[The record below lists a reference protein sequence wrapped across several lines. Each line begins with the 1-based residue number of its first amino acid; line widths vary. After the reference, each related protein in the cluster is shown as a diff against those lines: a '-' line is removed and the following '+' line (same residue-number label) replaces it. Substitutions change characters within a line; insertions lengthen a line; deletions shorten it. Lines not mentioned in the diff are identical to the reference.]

1 MDSHASKSQILIVED
16 RADIRLSLRFLLCN
30 HGYDVFEAEN
40 PIAASSLLETKDIDL
55 ILLDMNFEFDTTSG
69 EEGLAFLRA
78 QQKKSFPP
86 ILAMTAWSSVSLAV
100 EAMQLGAKDFFAKP
114 WDNHAVVMMVKKHLA
129 LAQIDRQETI
139 TQNESLV
146 QRSKRDSSSDKNTKS
161 ILWHSPQMQ
170 KLKAQLERVAKTD
183 ATIFLRG
190 ENGTGK
196 SCIAEYVHNY
206 SERNGEFVSVNMG
219 AIPESLFESELF
231 GHKKGAFTDAK
242 QDRAGRFELA
252 NNGTLFLDEVATM
265 GPNQQAKLL
274 RVLESKQFE
283 RVGDTHTQQANCR
296 IIAASNADFEAMLE
310 SGEFR
315 TDLYFRLNT
324 IELTIPPLSA
334 RSEDIIVLA
343 EHFIELHA
351 KQYQL
356 TPLSLSK
363 AAEHAL
369 LDYLWPGNV
378 RELSHMMARAVLMA
392 EGDCIDVQDLDF
404 KVLNNSSKNV
414 SSEDDITLMTLE
426 DAEKKLLKM
435 ALVQTHNN
443 VEQAGELLGISK
455 SAIYRRLEKFGMST
469 K

>member
-1 MDSHASKSQILIVED
+1 MPAAKQHILIVED
-16 RADIRLSLRFLLCN
+16 RADVRLSLRFLLNN
-30 HGYDVFEAEN
+30 HGYEVFEAES
-40 PIAASSLLETKDIDL
+40 PAVASELLQSHRIDL

-78 QQKKSFPP
+78 QQQTSSPP

-129 LAQIDRQETI
+129 LAQIDHQKIISQQHELAPLDKSET
-139 TQNESLV
+139 
-146 QRSKRDSSSDKNTKS
+146 SSNHNTKS

-183 ATIFLRG
+183 AAIFLRG

-196 SCIAEYVHNY
+196 SCIAEYVHAY
-206 SERNGEFVSVNMG
+206 SARTGEFVSVNMG

-265 GPNQQAKLL
+265 GANQQAKLL

-283 RVGDTHTQQANCR
+283 RVGDTLTQQASCR
-296 IIAASNADFEAMLE
+296 VIAASNADFEAMLE

-324 IELTIPPLSA
+324 IELTIPPLSE
-334 RSEDIIVLA
+334 RPEDIIVLA
-343 EHFIELHA
+343 KHFIELHA
-351 KQYQL
+351 KQYQF
-356 TPLSLSK
+356 TPLPLSK
-363 AAEHAL
+363 VAEQAL
-369 LDYLWPGNV
+369 LDYAWPGNV

-392 EGDCIDVQDLDF
+392 EGDCIDEQDLEF
-404 KVLNNSSKNV
+404 KVLNNSSKNT
-414 SSEDDITLMTLE
+414 SSKYDIPLMTLE

-435 ALVQTHNN
+435 ALAQTHNN

-455 SAIYRRLEKFGMST
+455 SAIYRRLEKFAMST

>member
-1 MDSHASKSQILIVED
+1 MPAAKQHILIVED
-16 RADIRLSLRFLLCN
+16 RADVRLSLRFLLNN
-30 HGYDVFEAEN
+30 HGYEVFEAES
-40 PIAASSLLETKDIDL
+40 PAVASELLHSHRIDL

-78 QQKKSFPP
+78 QQKTSSPP

-114 WDNHAVVMMVKKHLA
+114 WDNHAVVMMMKKHLA
-129 LAQIDRQETI
+129 LAQIDHQKAISRQSESAQFGKSET
-139 TQNESLV
+139 
-146 QRSKRDSSSDKNTKS
+146 SSNNISKS

-196 SCIAEYVHNY
+196 SCIAEYVHTH
-206 SERNGEFVSVNMG
+206 SARTGEFVSVNMG

-265 GPNQQAKLL
+265 GANQQAKLL

-283 RVGDTHTQQANCR
+283 RVGDTLTQQASCR

-324 IELTIPPLSA
+324 IELTIPPLNA
-334 RSEDIIVLA
+334 RPEDIVVLA
-343 EHFIELHA
+343 KHFIELHA

-356 TPLSLSK
+356 TPLPLSK
-363 AAEHAL
+363 LAEQAL
-369 LDYLWPGNV
+369 LDYSWPGNV

-392 EGDCIDVQDLDF
+392 EGDCIDAQDLEF
-404 KVLNNSSKNV
+404 KTLNNSSKNT
-414 SSEDDITLMTLE
+414 SSENDIPLMTLE

-435 ALVQTHNN
+435 ALSQTHSN

-455 SAIYRRLEKFGMST
+455 SAIYRRLEKFGLST

>member
-1 MDSHASKSQILIVED
+1 MPAAKQHILIVED
-16 RADIRLSLRFLLCN
+16 RGDVRLSLRFLLNN
-30 HGYDVFEAEN
+30 HCYEVFEAES
-40 PIAASSLLETKDIDL
+40 PAVASELLHSHHIDL

-69 EEGLAFLRA
+69 EEGLAFLRK
-78 QQKKSFPP
+78 QQKTSSPP

-129 LAQIDRQETI
+129 LAQIDHQKAISNQQEP
-139 TQNESLV
+139 TQLGNSEI
-146 QRSKRDSSSDKNTKS
+146 SSNHNTNS

-170 KLKAQLERVAKTD
+170 KLKAQLERIAKTD

-196 SCIAEYVHNY
+196 SCIAEYVHAH
-206 SERNGEFVSVNMG
+206 SARTGEFVSVNMG

-242 QDRAGRFELA
+242 QDRVGRFELA

-265 GPNQQAKLL
+265 GANQQAKLL

-283 RVGDTHTQQANCR
+283 RVGDTLTQQASCR

-334 RSEDIIVLA
+334 RPEDIIVLA
-343 EHFIELHA
+343 KHFIELHA

-356 TPLSLSK
+356 TPLPLSK
-363 AAEHAL
+363 LAEQAL
-369 LDYLWPGNV
+369 LDYAWPGNV

-392 EGDCIDVQDLDF
+392 ESDCIDVHDLEF
-404 KVLNNSSKNV
+404 KVLKNSSNNA
-414 SSEDDITLMTLE
+414 SSKDDIPLMTLE

-435 ALVQTHNN
+435 ALAQTHNN

-455 SAIYRRLEKFGMST
+455 SAIYRRLEKFAMST

>member
-1 MDSHASKSQILIVED
+1 MPAVKQHILIVED
-16 RADIRLSLRFLLCN
+16 RADVRLSLRFLLNN
-30 HGYDVFEAEN
+30 HGYEVFEAES
-40 PIAASSLLETKDIDL
+40 PAVASELLNSHHIDL

-78 QQKKSFPP
+78 QQKTSSPP

-129 LAQIDRQETI
+129 LAQIDHQKTI
-139 TQNESLV
+139 SQQHEAAQLCKSDT
-146 QRSKRDSSSDKNTKS
+146 SSNDNSKS

-196 SCIAEYVHNY
+196 SCIAEYVHAH
-206 SERNGEFVSVNMG
+206 SSRTGEFVSVNMG

-283 RVGDTHTQQANCR
+283 RVGDTLTQQASCR

-334 RSEDIIVLA
+334 RPEDIIVLA
-343 EHFIELHA
+343 KHFIELHA

-356 TPLSLSK
+356 TPLPLSK
-363 AAEHAL
+363 LAEHAL
-369 LDYLWPGNV
+369 LDYAWPGNV

-392 EGDCIDVQDLDF
+392 EGDYIDVQDLEF
-404 KVLNNSSKNV
+404 KVLNNSSKNT
-414 SSEDDITLMTLE
+414 SSKGDIPLMTLE

-435 ALVQTHNN
+435 ALAQTHNN

-455 SAIYRRLEKFGMST
+455 SAIYRRLEKFAMST

>member
-1 MDSHASKSQILIVED
+1 MPAAKQHILIVED
-16 RADIRLSLRFLLCN
+16 RADVRLSLRFLLNN
-30 HGYDVFEAEN
+30 HGYEVFEAES
-40 PIAASSLLETKDIDL
+40 PAVASEFLHSHHIDL

-69 EEGLAFLRA
+69 EEGLAFLRT
-78 QQKKSFPP
+78 QQKTNSPP

-129 LAQIDRQETI
+129 LAQMDHQKAVSEQQAAQLCKSDT
-139 TQNESLV
+139 
-146 QRSKRDSSSDKNTKS
+146 SSNNNSKS

-206 SERNGEFVSVNMG
+206 SARTGEFVSVNMG

-265 GPNQQAKLL
+265 VPNQQAKLL

-283 RVGDTHTQQANCR
+283 RVGDTLTQQASCR
-296 IIAASNADFEAMLE
+296 VIAASNADFEAMLE

-334 RSEDIIVLA
+334 RPEDIIVLA
-343 EHFIELHA
+343 KHFIELHA

-356 TPLSLSK
+356 TPLPLNK
-363 AAEHAL
+363 VAEQAL
-369 LDYLWPGNV
+369 LDYAWPGNV

-392 EGDCIDVQDLDF
+392 EGDCIEEQDLEF
-404 KVLNNSSKNV
+404 KVLNNSSKNA
-414 SSEDDITLMTLE
+414 SSKDDIPLMTLE

-435 ALVQTHNN
+435 ALAQTHNN

>member
-1 MDSHASKSQILIVED
+1 MPAAKQHILIVED
-16 RADIRLSLRFLLCN
+16 RADVRLSLRFLLNN
-30 HGYDVFEAEN
+30 HGYEVFEAES
-40 PIAASSLLETKDIDL
+40 PAVASELLHSHHIDL

-78 QQKKSFPP
+78 QQKTSSPP

-129 LAQIDRQETI
+129 LAQIDHQKTI
-139 TQNESLV
+139 SQQHEAAQFCKSDT
-146 QRSKRDSSSDKNTKS
+146 SSNDNSKS

-196 SCIAEYVHNY
+196 SCIAEYVHAL
-206 SERNGEFVSVNMG
+206 SARTGEFVSVNMG

-283 RVGDTHTQQANCR
+283 RVGDTLTQQASCR
-296 IIAASNADFEAMLE
+296 IIAASNADFEAMLA

-324 IELTIPPLSA
+324 IELTIPPLNK
-334 RSEDIIVLA
+334 RPEDIIVLA
-343 EHFIELHA
+343 KHFIELHA

-356 TPLSLSK
+356 TPLPLSK
-363 AAEHAL
+363 LAEQAL
-369 LDYLWPGNV
+369 LDYAWPGNV

-392 EGDCIDVQDLDF
+392 EGDCIDVQDLEF
-404 KVLNNSSKNV
+404 KALDNSSKHA
-414 SSEDDITLMTLE
+414 SSKDDIPLMTLE

-435 ALVQTHNN
+435 ALAQTQNN

>member
-1 MDSHASKSQILIVED
+1 MPAVKQHILIVED
-16 RADIRLSLRFLLCN
+16 RADVRLSLRFLLNN
-30 HGYDVFEAEN
+30 HGYEVFEAES
-40 PIAASSLLETKDIDL
+40 PAVASELLNSHHIDL

-78 QQKKSFPP
+78 QQKTSSPP

-129 LAQIDRQETI
+129 LAQIDHQKTI
-139 TQNESLV
+139 SQQHEAAQLCKSDT
-146 QRSKRDSSSDKNTKS
+146 SSNDNSKS

-196 SCIAEYVHNY
+196 SCIAEYVHAH
-206 SERNGEFVSVNMG
+206 SSRTGEFVSVNMG

-283 RVGDTHTQQANCR
+283 RVGDTLTQQASCR

-334 RSEDIIVLA
+334 RPEDIIVLA
-343 EHFIELHA
+343 KHFIELHA
-351 KQYQL
+351 KQYEL
-356 TPLSLSK
+356 TPLPLSK
-363 AAEHAL
+363 LAEQAL
-369 LDYLWPGNV
+369 LDYAWPGNV

-392 EGDCIDVQDLDF
+392 EGDCIDEQDLEF
-404 KVLNNSSKNV
+404 KALDNSSKNG
-414 SSEDDITLMTLE
+414 SSKDDIPLMTLE

-435 ALVQTHNN
+435 ALAQTHNN

-455 SAIYRRLEKFGMST
+455 SAIYRRLEKFAMST

>member
-1 MDSHASKSQILIVED
+1 MDSHASKSEILIVED

-283 RVGDTHTQQANCR
+283 RVGGTHTQQASCR
-296 IIAASNADFEAMLE
+296 IITASNADLEAMLE
-310 SGEFR
+310 SGDFR
-315 TDLYFRLNT
+315 ADLYFRLNT

-334 RSEDIIVLA
+334 RTEDIIVLA

-351 KQYQL
+351 KQYQVNPL
-356 TPLSLSK
+356 PLSKL
-363 AAEHAL
+363 AENAL
-369 LDYLWPGNV
+369 LDYSWPGNV

-392 EGDCIDVQDLDF
+392 EGDCIGEQDLEF
-404 KVLNNSSKNV
+404 KVLNNSPKNV

-435 ALVQTHNN
+435 ALAQTQNN

>member
-1 MDSHASKSQILIVED
+1 MPAAKQHILIVED
-16 RADIRLSLRFLLCN
+16 RADVRLSLRFLLNN
-30 HGYDVFEAEN
+30 HGYEVFEAES
-40 PIAASSLLETKDIDL
+40 PAVASELLHSHRIDL

-78 QQKKSFPP
+78 QQKTSSPP

-114 WDNHAVVMMVKKHLA
+114 WDNHAVVMMMKKHLA
-129 LAQIDRQETI
+129 LAQIDHQKAISQQSESTQFGKSET
-139 TQNESLV
+139 
-146 QRSKRDSSSDKNTKS
+146 SSNNISKS

-196 SCIAEYVHNY
+196 SCIAEYVHTH
-206 SERNGEFVSVNMG
+206 SARTGEFVSVNMG

-265 GPNQQAKLL
+265 GANQQAKLL

-283 RVGDTHTQQANCR
+283 RVGDTLTQQASCR

-324 IELTIPPLSA
+324 IELTIPPLNA
-334 RSEDIIVLA
+334 RPEDIVVLA
-343 EHFIELHA
+343 KHFIELHA

-356 TPLSLSK
+356 TPLPLSK
-363 AAEHAL
+363 LAEQAL
-369 LDYLWPGNV
+369 LDYSWPGNV

-392 EGDCIDVQDLDF
+392 EGDCIDAQDLEF
-404 KVLNNSSKNV
+404 KTLNNSSKNT
-414 SSEDDITLMTLE
+414 SSENDIPLMTLE

-435 ALVQTHNN
+435 ALSQTHSN

-455 SAIYRRLEKFGMST
+455 SAIYRRLEKFGLST

>member
-1 MDSHASKSQILIVED
+1 MPAAKQHILIVED
-16 RADIRLSLRFLLCN
+16 RADVRLSLRFLLNN
-30 HGYDVFEAEN
+30 HGYEVFEAGS
-40 PIAASSLLETKDIDL
+40 PAVASEFLHSHHIDL

-69 EEGLAFLRA
+69 EEGLAFLRT
-78 QQKKSFPP
+78 QQKTNSPP

-129 LAQIDRQETI
+129 LAQIDHQKTI
-139 TQNESLV
+139 SQQHEPAPLGKSDTSL
-146 QRSKRDSSSDKNTKS
+146 DKNTKS

-242 QDRAGRFELA
+242 QDRTGRFELA

-265 GPNQQAKLL
+265 GANQQVKLL

-283 RVGDTHTQQANCR
+283 RVGGTHTQQASCR
-296 IIAASNADFEAMLE
+296 IITASNADFEAMLE
-310 SGEFR
+310 SGDFR
-315 TDLYFRLNT
+315 ADLYFRLNT

-334 RSEDIIVLA
+334 RTEDIIVLA
-343 EHFIELHA
+343 EHFIKLHA
-351 KQYQL
+351 KQYQVNPL
-356 TPLSLSK
+356 PLSK
-363 AAEHAL
+363 VAENAL
-369 LDYLWPGNV
+369 LNYSWPGNV

-392 EGDCIDVQDLDF
+392 EGDCIGEQDLEF

-426 DAEKKLLKM
+426 NAEKKLLKM
-435 ALVQTHNN
+435 ALAQTQNN

>member
-1 MDSHASKSQILIVED
+1 M
-16 RADIRLSLRFLLCN
+16 
-30 HGYDVFEAEN
+30 FEAES
-40 PIAASSLLETKDIDL
+40 PAVASELLNSHHIDL

-78 QQKKSFPP
+78 QQKTSSPP

-129 LAQIDRQETI
+129 LAQIDHRKTI
-139 TQNESLV
+139 SQQHEAAQLCKSDT
-146 QRSKRDSSSDKNTKS
+146 SSNDNSKS

-196 SCIAEYVHNY
+196 SCIAEYVHAH
-206 SERNGEFVSVNMG
+206 SSRTGEFVSVNMG

-283 RVGDTHTQQANCR
+283 RVGDTLTQQASCH
-296 IIAASNADFEAMLE
+296 IIAASNADFEAMLA

-324 IELTIPPLSA
+324 IELTIPPLNA
-334 RSEDIIVLA
+334 RPEDIIVLA
-343 EHFIELHA
+343 KHFIELHA
-351 KQYQL
+351 KQYEL
-356 TPLSLSK
+356 TPLPLSK
-363 AAEHAL
+363 LAEQAL
-369 LDYLWPGNV
+369 LDYAWPGNV

-392 EGDCIDVQDLDF
+392 EGDCIDVQDLEF
-404 KVLNNSSKNV
+404 KVLDNSSKYA
-414 SSEDDITLMTLE
+414 SSKDDIPLMTLE

-435 ALVQTHNN
+435 ALAQTHNN

-455 SAIYRRLEKFGMST
+455 SAIYRRLEKFAMST

>member
-1 MDSHASKSQILIVED
+1 MPSAKQHILIVED
-16 RADIRLSLRFLLCN
+16 RADVRLSLRFLLNN
-30 HGYDVFEAEN
+30 HGYEVFEAEN
-40 PIAASSLLETKDIDL
+40 PAVASELLNSHHIDL

-69 EEGLAFLRA
+69 EEGLAFLRK
-78 QQKKSFPP
+78 QQKTNSLP

-129 LAQIDRQETI
+129 LAQIAQQTTI
-139 TQNESLV
+139 SEKQQPAQLGTS
-146 QRSKRDSSSDKNTKS
+146 DTSSNNNLKS

-170 KLKAQLERVAKTD
+170 KLKTQLERVAKTD

-196 SCIAEYVHNY
+196 SCIAEYMHNH
-206 SERNGEFVSVNMG
+206 SARTGEFVSVNMG

-283 RVGDTHTQQANCR
+283 RVGDTLTQQASCR
-296 IIAASNADFEAMLE
+296 IIAASNADFEVMLE
-310 SGEFR
+310 NGEFR

-324 IELTIPPLSA
+324 IELTIPPLRA
-334 RSEDIIVLA
+334 RPEDILVLA
-343 EHFIELHA
+343 EHFIYLHA

-356 TPLSLSK
+356 PPLPLSKL
-363 AAEHAL
+363 AENAL
-369 LDYLWPGNV
+369 LDYSWPGNV

-392 EGDCIDVQDLDF
+392 EGDCIDEQDLEF

-414 SSEDDITLMTLE
+414 STGDEIPLMTLE

-435 ALVQTHNN
+435 ALAQTQNN

-455 SAIYRRLEKFGMST
+455 SAIYRRLEKFAMST

>member
-1 MDSHASKSQILIVED
+1 MPAAKQHILIVED
-16 RADIRLSLRFLLCN
+16 RADVRLSLRFLLNN
-30 HGYDVFEAEN
+30 HGYEVFEAES
-40 PIAASSLLETKDIDL
+40 PAVASELLHTHRIDL

-78 QQKKSFPP
+78 QQKTTFPP

-114 WDNHAVVMMVKKHLA
+114 WDNHAVMMMVKKHLA
-129 LAQIDRQETI
+129 LAQIAQQTTI
-139 TQNESLV
+139 SEKQQPAQLGKSDTSLNH
-146 QRSKRDSSSDKNTKS
+146 NTKP

-170 KLKAQLERVAKTD
+170 KLKTQLERVAKTD

-196 SCIAEYVHNY
+196 SCIAEYVHTH
-206 SERNGEFVSVNMG
+206 SARTGEFVSVNMG

-252 NNGTLFLDEVATM
+252 NKGTLFLDEVATM

-283 RVGDTHTQQANCR
+283 RVGDTLTQQASCR
-296 IIAASNADFEAMLE
+296 IIAASNADFEVMLE
-310 SGEFR
+310 NGEFR

-324 IELTIPPLSA
+324 IELTIPPLRA
-334 RSEDIIVLA
+334 RPEDILVLA
-343 EHFIELHA
+343 KHFIELHA
-351 KQYQL
+351 RQYQL
-356 TPLSLSK
+356 PPLPLSKL
-363 AAEHAL
+363 AEHAL
-369 LDYLWPGNV
+369 LDYSWPGNV

-392 EGDCIDVQDLDF
+392 ERDCIDEQDLEF
-404 KVLNNSSKNV
+404 KVLNNSSKKV
-414 SSEDDITLMTLE
+414 SSENNIPLMTLE

-435 ALVQTHNN
+435 ALAQTHNN